1 MLPYPRW
8 NPYSLAGE
16 STRPTLDQVQ
26 SFDFS
31 LRGAASYMPTAPYTP
46 TSLSPVATD
55 LTSPAPSEDGK
66 SCLICGDRATGLH
79 YGIVSC
85 EGCKGFFKRS
95 ICNKRVYRCMRDKNC
110 MMSRQKRNRCQYC
123 RLLKCLQVGM
133 NRKAIREDGMP
144 GGRNKSIGPV
154 TLTSEEIERIMSG
167 EEYAR
172 DEMNG
177 MTTKSPTNGSEGISP
192 TFSPTSVG
200 SSSSEHF
207 FDFTAH
213 AASVAGISAAEYARR
228 VERAEREVTRNL
240 ALLPEVEALIV
251 AEPSEPI
258 TLPFEVST
266 SKPVGYAQLFEL
278 LCKLMDRMLH
288 HEVQWTKRLPFT
300 SKIPISDT
308 TALLTTCLIELLLLA
323 VMRTQPLDL
332 FTKLSHVLDSYI
344 PSEDELRKFGQNGLE
359 IIDAAT
365 SALARY
371 RALQVSFQEYVCLKV
386 ICFLN
391 PEVPNLTKVAVIKDL
406 SKQYYYVLHDHVQ
419 LNNNIAADRFR
430 ELLILIP
437 QIRHLAAKCNAIS
450 FNNAPL
456 LFKAIM
462 HAGVTGGKR

>member
-1 MLPYPRW
+1 MTGT
-8 NPYSLAGE
+8 GE
-16 STRPTLDQVQ
+16 SPRPTVEQLQA
-26 SFDFS
+26 FDFS
-31 LRGAASYMPTAPYTP
+31 IRGPSFVPGATYTS
-46 TSLSPVATD
+46 TSISPVATD
-55 LTSPAPSEDGK
+55 LGSPPVQDDGK

-154 TLTSEEIERIMSG
+154 SLSPEEIERIMSG

-172 DEMNG
+172 EEMNG
-177 MTTKSPTNGSEGISP
+177 LATKSPNDGSDGVSP

-200 SSSSEHF
+200 SSSSDHF
-207 FDFTAH
+207 FDFAGNP
-213 AASVAGISAAEYARR
+213 ALVASGVVGISAVEYARR
-228 VERAEREVTRNL
+228 MERAEREASRNL
-240 ALLPEVEALIV
+240 ALLPEVEALIM
-251 AEPSEPI
+251 AEPTEPL
-258 TLPFEVST
+258 TLPFEVAT
-266 SKPVGYAQLFEL
+266 DQPVGYAGIFEL

-288 HEVQWTKRLPFT
+288 HQIQWTKRLPFQ
-300 SKIPISDT
+300 SRIPISDST
-308 TALLTTCLIELLLLA
+308 SLLTTCLIELLLLE
-323 VMRTQPLDL
+323 VMRTQPLEL
-332 FTKLSHVLDSYI
+332 FTKLGQILDTYI

-359 IIDAAT
+359 IIDVAT
-365 SALARY
+365 NALARY
-371 RALQVSFQEYVCLKV
+371 RALKVSVQEHVCLKV

-391 PEVPNLTKVAVIKDL
+391 PENPNLTKLPVIKDL

-419 LNNNIAADRFR
+419 LNNNIAAERFR

-437 QIRHLAAKCNAIS
+437 QIRHLALKCNAIS
-450 FNNAPL
+450 FDNAPL

-462 HAGVTGGKR
+462 HAGVTHTKR